1 MIHEALICQDT
12 DGLPEIRI
20 DADHDGTYEKPVT
33 AGYRQKTIN
42 EIINRNHQRDNRR
55 FCRAC
60 PLFFLK
66 EYEMISEYRVSRYRQ
81 NLKAGQ
87 RPCTAFIDI
96 SAREKAQSRV
106 FLQGRT
112 IWLNFQSTCLR
123 AFWMRRS
130 AAAIRSLQT

>member
-55 FCRAC
+55 SAALVRC
-60 PLFFLK
+60 FFLK
-66 EYEMISEYRVSRYRQ
+66 
-81 NLKAGQ
+81 N
-87 RPCTAFIDI
+87 
-96 SAREKAQSRV
+96 
-106 FLQGRT
+106 
-112 IWLNFQSTCLR
+112 
-123 AFWMRRS
+123 MR
-130 AAAIRSLQT
+130 